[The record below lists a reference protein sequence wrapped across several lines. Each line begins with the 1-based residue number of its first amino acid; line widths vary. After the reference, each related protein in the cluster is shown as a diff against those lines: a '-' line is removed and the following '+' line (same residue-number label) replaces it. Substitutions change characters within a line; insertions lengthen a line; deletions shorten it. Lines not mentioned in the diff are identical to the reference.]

1 MIIEE
6 KLLIERSK
14 PGLRAI
20 RLPKSDVPE
29 LRAEDVIPS
38 HLMRQA
44 PPELPEI
51 TEVDLARHY
60 TRLSQ
65 KNFCVDTHTYPLGS
79 CTMKYNPKINEDFI
93 RSPVIR
99 RVHPYQSEGT
109 IQPLLRMLYD
119 TEEMLKAVSG
129 FPAISMQPAAG
140 AHGELTCLMMFRAWH
155 RDHGGEDRREVLIPD
170 SAHGTNPASAVL
182 CGFKPVEIK
191 SNDRGLVD
199 LEALKSRVSG
209 KTAAMMITNPNTLG
223 LFEEQIVAIARIL
236 HEAGALLFMDGAN
249 FNAILGRAR
258 PHDFGVDA
266 MHMNL
271 HKTFAVPHGGGGPG
285 SGPIGVSAELA
296 PYLPAPVLRRDED
309 GACRLDYEREKSIGR
324 VRGFYGSVGAILRS
338 YCYLRILGEEG
349 VRRVS
354 DMAVLNANYLRKLV
368 GEVLRI
374 PFDRLCMHEFVAELT
389 AFPNLPERPA
399 LQAAKRLLDLGIHP
413 PTTYF
418 PLIVNECWMV
428 EPTETESKEDLEA
441 FAEAIRQI
449 AREAEEEPELLTSA
463 PHTMPVS
470 RLDEVKAA
478 REPRLTWK
486 G

>member
-1 MIIEE
+1 MTVEE
-6 KLLIERSK
+6 GLLIERSK

-20 RLPKSDVPE
+20 RLPESDVPGTTIE
-29 LRAEDVIPS
+29 DAIPKQLR
-38 HLMRQA
+38 RQHA
-44 PPELPEI
+44 PELPEV
-51 TEVDLARHY
+51 TELDLARHY

-65 KNFCVDTHTYPLGS
+65 NNFCVDTHFYPLGS
-79 CTMKYNPKINEDFI
+79 CTMKYNPKVNEEFI
-93 RSPVIR
+93 KSPMVR
-99 RVHPYQSEGT
+99 RVHPYQDEST
-109 IQPLLRMLYD
+109 IQPLLGMLHK
-119 TEEMLKAVSG
+119 TEEMLKALSG

-140 AHGELTCLMMFRAWH
+140 AHGELTCLMLFKAWQ
-155 RDHGGEDRREVLIPD
+155 RDHGGGDRREILIPD
-170 SAHGTNPASAVL
+170 SAHGTNPASVVL
-182 CGFKPVEIK
+182 CGLKPVEVK

-199 LEALKSRVSG
+199 LEEVKRHVSE
-209 KTAAMMITNPNTLG
+209 KTAGMMITNPNTLG
-223 LFEEQIVAIARIL
+223 LFEEQIVEIAEVL
-236 HEAGALLFMDGAN
+236 HDAGALLFMDGAN

-285 SGPIGVSAELA
+285 SGPIGVSAALE
-296 PYLPAPVLRRDED
+296 PYLPAPVLIPDEN
-309 GACRLDYEREKSIGR
+309 GYHLDYHREKSIGR

-349 VRRVS
+349 VRRVT
-354 DMAVLNANYLRKLV
+354 DIAVLNANYLRKLV
-368 GEVLRI
+368 GEVLHI
-374 PFDRLCMHEFVAELT
+374 PFDRLCMHEFVAELDRL
-389 AFPNLPERPA
+389 PNLPERPA

-418 PLIVNECWMV
+418 PLIVHECWMV
-428 EPTETESKEDLEA
+428 EPTETESKDELEA
-441 FAEAIRQI
+441 FAAAVTQI
-449 AREAEEEPELLTSA
+449 AREAEEDPELLTSA
-463 PHTMPVS
+463 PHSMPVS